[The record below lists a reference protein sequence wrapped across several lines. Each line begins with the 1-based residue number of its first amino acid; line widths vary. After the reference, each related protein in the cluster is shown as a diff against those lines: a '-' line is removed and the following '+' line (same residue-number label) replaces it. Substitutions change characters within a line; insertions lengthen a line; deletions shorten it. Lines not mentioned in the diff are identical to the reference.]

1 MENIFQQLFA
11 NFDLSYIFAINAL
24 TYFIIKLIDSYNES
38 TSISTF
44 YKRLILIGVCCIMF
58 PIYYCIWNKE
68 LIILVNSTI
77 AAPVVWSWII
87 RPIFK
92 HLNLGYAESNTIKTQ
107 K

>member
-1 MENIFQQLFA
+1 MENIFQQLFT

-38 TSISTF
+38 TSISIF
-44 YKRLILIGVCCIMF
+44 YKRLILVGVCAIMF

-68 LIILVNSTI
+68 LIILINSTI

-87 RPIFK
+87 RPIIK
-92 HLNLGYAESNTIKTQ
+92 RLNLGYAESNMIKEEN
-107 K
+107 